1 MRMRMHLPYFSI
13 CYSLLSSTMSK
24 KHFLKPSLFIS
35 VLFVTLA
42 ACGSSDTS
50 TTAESTVTEV
60 PATDVASTDV
70 ASTDVPTTDAPAASA
85 SNSVRDG
92 MHAVRYCEIIL
103 LSGKEDGIHG
113 EVFNTFPLN
122 ECPDDQWKAIDTVA
136 IAKAEGVFFASSNGP
151 RYWAMDSVM
160 KSDASETYKKTFGE
174 IEMNHY
180 ASVFVGANPAA
191 MQNPY
196 TPRAVDRKAAFT
208 FNAGTTV
215 YMLRDAEGKTY
226 VMQSWSQQ
234 VDPELVEDDLL
245 TLGERLELPEGWT
258 YDSKTL
264 TQEFVVETRA
274 EDAQVLSDDL
284 RNSYSFVTTAP

>member
-1 MRMRMHLPYFSI
+1 MGVHVTTVFI
-13 CYSLLSSTMSK
+13 ALSFTIVLTMSK
-24 KHFLKPSLFIS
+24 KFFIKPSLFIS
-35 VLFVTLA
+35 ALLMTLA
-42 ACGSSDTS
+42 ACGSDDKS
-50 TTAESTVTEV
+50 TTTE
-60 PATDVASTDV
+60 PIATEDTAIEV
-70 ASTDVPTTDAPAASA
+70 ASTDVPATDAPAVSD

-92 MHAVRYCEIIL
+92 MHGVRYCEIIL

-136 IAKAEGVFFASSNGP
+136 IAKAEEVFFASSNGP
-151 RYWAMDSVM
+151 RYWAMDSVA

-226 VMQSWSQQ
+226 VMQSWSRQT
-234 VDPELVEDDLL
+234 DPELAEDDLL
-245 TLGERLELPEGWT
+245 TLGERLQLPEGWT
-258 YDSKTL
+258 YEYKTL

-284 RNSYSFVTTAP
+284 RNSYSFVATAP

>member
-1 MRMRMHLPYFSI
+1 VHVTTVFI
-13 CYSLLSSTMSK
+13 ALSFTIVLTMSK
-24 KHFLKPSLFIS
+24 KFFIKPSLFIS
-35 VLFVTLA
+35 ALLMTLA
-42 ACGSSDTS
+42 ACGSDDKS
-50 TTAESTVTEV
+50 TTTE
-60 PATDVASTDV
+60 PIATEDTAIEV
-70 ASTDVPTTDAPAASA
+70 ASTDVPATDAPAVSD

-92 MHAVRYCEIIL
+92 MHALRYCEIIL
-103 LSGKEDGIHG
+103 LSGKEDGIYG

-136 IAKAEGVFFASSNGP
+136 IAKAEGVFFAASNGP

-180 ASVFVGANPAA
+180 ASVFVGASPAA

-215 YMLRDAEGKTY
+215 YLLRDAEGKTY

-234 VDPELVEDDLL
+234 VDPELAEDDLL
-245 TLGERLELPEGWT
+245 TLGERLQLPEGWT

-284 RNSYSFVTTAP
+284 RNSYSYVATAP

>member
-1 MRMRMHLPYFSI
+1 
-13 CYSLLSSTMSK
+13 MSK

-42 ACGSSDTS
+42 ACGSGDTS

-60 PATDVASTDV
+60 PATEVASTD
-70 ASTDVPTTDAPAASA
+70 APAVSD

-92 MHAVRYCEIIL
+92 LHGVRYCEIIL
-103 LSGKEDGIHG
+103 LSDKEDGIHG

-136 IAKAEGVFFASSNGP
+136 IAKAEEVFFASSNGP
-151 RYWAMDSVM
+151 RYWAMDSVA

-215 YMLRDAEGKTY
+215 YMLRDADGKTY

-234 VDPELVEDDLL
+234 VDPELAEDDLI

-284 RNSYSFVTTAP
+284 RNSYSYVATAP

>member
-1 MRMRMHLPYFSI
+1 MGVHVTTVFIALSFAI
-13 CYSLLSSTMSK
+13 LLTMSK
-24 KHFLKPSLFIS
+24 KFFIKPSLFIS
-35 VLFVTLA
+35 ALLMTLA
-42 ACGSSDTS
+42 ACGSDDKS
-50 TTAESTVTEV
+50 TTTE
-60 PATDVASTDV
+60 PIATEDTAIEV
-70 ASTDVPTTDAPAASA
+70 ASTDVPATDAPVASTA
-85 SNSVRDG
+85 NSTRG
-92 MHAVRYCEIIL
+92 SMHGVRYCEIIL

-151 RYWAMDSVM
+151 RYWAMDSVA

-234 VDPELVEDDLL
+234 TDPELTEDDLL
-245 TLGERLELPEGWT
+245 TLAERLQLPEGWT
-258 YDSKTL
+258 YDHKTL

-284 RNSYSFVTTAP
+284 RNSYSYVATAP

>member
-1 MRMRMHLPYFSI
+1 M
-13 CYSLLSSTMSK
+13 
-24 KHFLKPSLFIS
+24 
-35 VLFVTLA
+35 TLA
-42 ACGSSDTS
+42 ACGSDDKS
-50 TTAESTVTEV
+50 TTTE
-60 PATDVASTDV
+60 PIATEDTAIEV
-70 ASTDVPTTDAPAASA
+70 ASTDVPATDAPVASTA
-85 SNSVRDG
+85 NPTRES
-92 MHAVRYCEIIL
+92 MHGVRYCEIL
-103 LSGKEDGIHG
+103 LISRKDDGIHG

-151 RYWAMDSVM
+151 RYWAMDSVA

-258 YDSKTL
+258 YESKTL

-284 RNSYSFVTTAP
+284 RNSYSYVATAP

>member
-1 MRMRMHLPYFSI
+1 
-13 CYSLLSSTMSK
+13 MSK

-70 ASTDVPTTDAPAASA
+70 PTTDVPTTDAPAASA

-151 RYWAMDSVM
+151 RYWAMDSVA

-284 RNSYSFVTTAP
+284 RNSYSYVATAP

>member
-1 MRMRMHLPYFSI
+1 MGVHVTTVFI
-13 CYSLLSSTMSK
+13 ALSFTIVLTMSK
-24 KHFLKPSLFIS
+24 KFFIKPSLFIS
-35 VLFVTLA
+35 ALLMTLA
-42 ACGSSDTS
+42 ACGSDDKS
-50 TTAESTVTEV
+50 TTTE
-60 PATDVASTDV
+60 PIATEDTAIEV
-70 ASTDVPTTDAPAASA
+70 ASTDVPATDAPAVSD

-92 MHAVRYCEIIL
+92 MHALRYCEIIL
-103 LSGKEDGIHG
+103 LSGKEDGIYG

-136 IAKAEGVFFASSNGP
+136 IAKAEGVFFAASNGP

-180 ASVFVGANPAA
+180 ASVFVGASPAA

-215 YMLRDAEGKTY
+215 YLLRDAEGKTY

-234 VDPELVEDDLL
+234 VDPELAEDDLL
-245 TLGERLELPEGWT
+245 TLGERLQLPEGWT

-284 RNSYSFVTTAP
+284 RNSYSYVATAP

>member
-1 MRMRMHLPYFSI
+1 
-13 CYSLLSSTMSK
+13 MSK
-24 KHFLKPSLFIS
+24 KYFTKPSLFIP

-42 ACGSSDTS
+42 ACGSGDKS
-50 TTAESTVTEV
+50 TTAESTATEA
-60 PATDVASTDV
+60 PATEV
-70 ASTDVPTTDAPAASA
+70 ASTDVPATDAPAVSA
-85 SNSVRDG
+85 SNPVRDG
-92 MHAVRYCEIIL
+92 MHGGRYCEIIL
-103 LSGKEDGIHG
+103 LSSKEDGIHG

-122 ECPDDQWKAIDTVA
+122 ECPDEQWKAIDTVA
-136 IAKAEGVFFASSNGP
+136 IAKAEGVFYAASNGP

-215 YMLRDAEGKTY
+215 YLLRDAEGKTY

-234 VDPELVEDDLL
+234 TDPELAEDDLL
-245 TLGERLELPEGWT
+245 TLGERLQLPEGWT

-284 RNSYSFVTTAP
+284 RNSYSFVSTAP

>member
-1 MRMRMHLPYFSI
+1 
-13 CYSLLSSTMSK
+13 MSK
-24 KHFLKPSLFIS
+24 KFFTKPSLFIS
-35 VLFVTLA
+35 ALLMTLA
-42 ACGSSDTS
+42 ACGSADKS
-50 TTAESTVTEV
+50 TTTESIATEDTAIEVVSTDV
-60 PATDVASTDV
+60 PATDA
-70 ASTDVPTTDAPAASA
+70 PTVSA
-85 SNSVRDG
+85 SNPAREG
-92 MHAVRYCEIIL
+92 MHGVRYCEIL
-103 LSGKEDGIHG
+103 LFSRKDDGIHG

-122 ECPDDQWKAIDTVA
+122 ECPDDQWKAIDTAAV
-136 IAKAEGVFFASSNGP
+136 AKAEGVLFAMPNGP

-160 KSDASETYKKTFGE
+160 KSDATETYKKTFGE
-174 IEMNHY
+174 MEMNHY
-180 ASVFVGANPAA
+180 ASVFIGTNPAA

-234 VDPELVEDDLL
+234 TDTELAEDDLL
-245 TLGERLELPEGWT
+245 TLGERLQLPEGWT
-258 YDSKTL
+258 YDHKTL

-284 RNSYSFVTTAP
+284 RNSYSYVTTAP

>member
-1 MRMRMHLPYFSI
+1 
-13 CYSLLSSTMSK
+13 MSK

-35 VLFVTLA
+35 VLLVTLA

-60 PATDVASTDV
+60 PATDVV
-70 ASTDVPTTDAPAASA
+70 STDVPTTDAPAASA